1 MSRNEIS
8 VISVQVV
15 QCEEEREKTE
25 KTESKLVPKVDY
37 KSLSISLFGII
48 AFCVLFIIPWTT
60 IPRSNSIIHQ
70 SHWMEAILP
79 ATTVFFVVAGVM
91 YLSLTTYFKEE
102 ALETKSIYT
111 KVYFMY
117 LITFILLY
125 ISSYLLWSIYLQF
138 NHPLP
143 YLALLIMPVHMIC
156 AAGIRFILPP
166 HLLAKQDIQHKLHVF
181 ILFYLWQQL
190 SIILR
195 EILSFLFANP
205 PFGAQFL
212 VPLMV
217 AAARELDKR
226 IKSKLVRKM
235 MWVQDEAASVLI
247 ALNVSTRFSFFIAVR
262 LVDAELFT
270 ILCSVAID
278 FILHSKMTYQII
290 KECKKITISGLKIIN
305 TERNRGITM
314 LVLAELVEGL
324 TPLIYG
330 ITMAMAYYGPNSRLF
345 SNVKNNYWS
354 EEIKNIGYLFGTM
367 STLSSVDLLSV
378 LINSFCLFKALRVNL
393 LSEFCRVL
401 KEYRHFV
408 AVNIAQM
415 SLLYFVAID
424 VNFGLDQTE
433 SFMWKSNEGWIHLV
447 NNSIDLRGD
456 EKNELIATTKFL

>member
-1 MSRNEIS
+1 MGRDEIS

-117 LITFILLY
+117 L
-125 ISSYLLWSIYLQF
+125 
-138 NHPLP
+138 
-143 YLALLIMPVHMIC
+143 
-156 AAGIRFILPP
+156 
-166 HLLAKQDIQHKLHVF
+166 
-181 ILFYLWQQL
+181 
-190 SIILR
+190 
-195 EILSFLFANP
+195 
-205 PFGAQFL
+205 

-247 ALNVSTRFSFFIAVR
+247 ALDVSTRFSFFIAVR

-290 KECKKITISGLKIIN
+290 TECKKITISGLKIIN

-354 EEIKNIGYLFGTM
+354 EEIKNIGNLFGTM
-367 STLSSVDLLSV
+367 SILSSVDLLSV

-424 VNFGLDQTE
+424 VNFGLDQTM